1 MLNKLKK
8 FYQENEKDGK
18 VNGMLLKSWLK
29 KNQDVNEYLEN
40 LLKQYPNF
48 NFIANIIYCLIRDI
62 DFNSIVC
69 KNCGK
74 PLNVRTMTQLS
85 NYCSTKCAM
94 SDPEL
99 QKRKAETIASDPDYY
114 KKRQEKIIKTNIERY
129 GTKTPAQNKDVAQK
143 MKDTWAKDPDHWK
156 KRNEKSEKTCMER
169 YGVKNPYNIK
179 EVQDKS
185 IATKLAK
192 QYDDFKYF
200 DNFTIPLFTKEEW
213 MKNEYKDYLWKCV
226 KCGNEFYV
234 KREHGFVVTIN
245 VPKCK
250 KCIPNRISNF
260 QIEIMD
266 FCKKY
271 FSNILFNTRS
281 IINPQEVDIA
291 IPDIKLA
298 IECNGIYWH
307 TFYEDMYHLNKT
319 IECNKNGYRLVHI
332 WEDEWN
338 SNKDLIKQKLID
350 IFENKEII
358 DFSKPLD
365 RSWYNNLNTKN
376 ILKEVVEPNEI
387 NRNGHKLFNCGYLI
401 YEN

>member
-1 MLNKLKK
+1 
-8 FYQENEKDGK
+8 
-18 VNGMLLKSWLK
+18 
-29 KNQDVNEYLEN
+29 
-40 LLKQYPNF
+40 
-48 NFIANIIYCLIRDI
+48 
-62 DFNSIVC
+62 
-69 KNCGK
+69 
-74 PLNVRTMTQLS
+74 
-85 NYCSTKCAM
+85 
-94 SDPEL
+94 
-99 QKRKAETIASDPDYY
+99 
-114 KKRQEKIIKTNIERY
+114 
-129 GTKTPAQNKDVAQK
+129 

-245 VPKCK
+245 FPKCK

-376 ILKEVVEPNEI
+376 ILKEVIEPNEI

>member
-1 MLNKLKK
+1 
-8 FYQENEKDGK
+8 
-18 VNGMLLKSWLK
+18 MLLKSWLK

-114 KKRQEKIIKTNIERY
+114 KRRQEKIIKTNIERY

-213 MKNEYKDYLWKCV
+213 MKNEYKIIF
-226 KCGNEFYV
+226 GNV
-234 KREHGFVVTIN
+234 
-245 VPKCK
+245 
-250 KCIPNRISNF
+250 
-260 QIEIMD
+260 
-266 FCKKY
+266 
-271 FSNILFNTRS
+271 
-281 IINPQEVDIA
+281 
-291 IPDIKLA
+291 
-298 IECNGIYWH
+298 
-307 TFYEDMYHLNKT
+307 
-319 IECNKNGYRLVHI
+319 
-332 WEDEWN
+332 
-338 SNKDLIKQKLID
+338 
-350 IFENKEII
+350 
-358 DFSKPLD
+358 
-365 RSWYNNLNTKN
+365 
-376 ILKEVVEPNEI
+376 
-387 NRNGHKLFNCGYLI
+387 
-401 YEN
+401 